1 MVSIEKEGRNVEV
14 AISNG
19 LEQLGV
25 EREEVIIEVIKE
37 GGLFSKAKVRLT
49 VKATPADE
57 LCEYVE
63 GLLRYMGLDCSC
75 VVVEKEGTLYCDISG
90 KDSPIAIGYRGE
102 VLSAIQ
108 YLATIYL
115 NRNNKSNLKL
125 IVDVEGYRDRR
136 RQTLILLAKR
146 LADKAIASGSAVDL
160 EPMNTIDR
168 RSIHEAL
175 AEDDRVTTES
185 KGDEP
190 NRYVSIV
197 PKEKEISYG
206 TSNSFKKSGFKTR
219 SFGQKKKRF

>member
-1 MVSIEKEGRNVEV
+1 MVSIEKEGKTVEI
-14 AISNG
+14 AISAG

-25 EREEVIIEVIKE
+25 ERENVIIEVLKE

-49 VKATPADE
+49 LKATPADE

-63 GLLRYMGLDCSC
+63 GLLRFMGLDCSC
-75 VVVEKEGTLYCDISG
+75 AVNEKDGTLYCDISG
-90 KDSPIAIGYRGE
+90 KDSPIVIGYRGE

-108 YLATIYL
+108 YLATIFL
-115 NRNNKSNLKL
+115 NRHEKSNLKL
-125 IVDVEGYRDRR
+125 IVDVEGYRER
-136 RQTLILLAKR
+136 RQQTLTVLAKR
-146 LADKAIASGSAVDL
+146 LAEKAVNSGEPIDL

-175 AEDDRVTTES
+175 ANDERVTTIS
-185 KGDEP
+185 KGEDP

-197 PKEKEISYG
+197 PKEREISYG
-206 TSNSFKKSGFKTR
+206 TSNSFKKSGVKMR

>member
-1 MVSIEKEGRNVEV
+1 MVSIEKEGKNVEI
-14 AISNG
+14 AISAG

-25 EREEVIIEVIKE
+25 EREDVIIEVLKE

-49 VKATPADE
+49 LKATPADE

-75 VVVEKEGTLYCDISG
+75 DVEEREGTLYCDICG

-115 NRNNKSNLKL
+115 NRNEKSNLKL
-125 IVDVEGYRDRR
+125 VVDVEGYRER
-136 RQTLILLAKR
+136 RQQTLTALAKR
-146 LADKAIASGSAVDL
+146 LADKAVNSGVAVDL

-175 AEDDRVTTES
+175 ANDERVTTVS
-185 KGDEP
+185 KGEDP

-206 TSNSFKKSGFKTR
+206 TSSSFKKKGVKVR